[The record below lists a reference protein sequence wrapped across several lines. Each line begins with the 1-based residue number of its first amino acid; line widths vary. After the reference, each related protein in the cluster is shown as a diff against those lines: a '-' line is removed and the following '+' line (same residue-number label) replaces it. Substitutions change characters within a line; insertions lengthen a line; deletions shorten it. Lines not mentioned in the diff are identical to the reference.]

1 MTLGVVTGLRV
12 DGKEEV
18 VTGTWT
24 SGRAAV
30 LGATS
35 MGSIHGRE
43 DQETETATTETAAQA
58 KVTGQPVTVETAGT
72 DSDETAGAEETRT
85 ATEEIHQIGIG
96 VTLTVVMG
104 AVGATAEVATEAETA
119 AENAEVATRWVGTAI
134 SAAGVA
140 AEAEAL
146 GGIVIL
152 GGTSMK
158 DQVNSETETIVV

>member
-104 AVGATAEVATEAETA
+104 AVGATAEVATETET
-119 AENAEVATRWVGTAI
+119 AEVATPWVGTAI